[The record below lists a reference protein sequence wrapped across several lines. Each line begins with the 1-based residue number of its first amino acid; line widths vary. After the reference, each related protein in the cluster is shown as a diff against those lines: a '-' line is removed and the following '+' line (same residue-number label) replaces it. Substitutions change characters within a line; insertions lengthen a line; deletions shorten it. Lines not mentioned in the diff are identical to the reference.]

1 MLPAEYYRQ
10 AEECLQI
17 AETMRDPQERASLI
31 ALARTWLTLAD
42 LAEKYTGAILVYE
55 TPERPLQ
62 VAQQRQPQP
71 DPSKKE

>member
-31 ALARTWLTLAD
+31 ALERTWLTLAD
-42 LAEKYTGAILVYE
+42 LPKSIQGDFGL
-55 TPERPLQ
+55 
-62 VAQQRQPQP
+62 
-71 DPSKKE
+71 

>member
-55 TPERPLQ
+55 TPGPLQ
-62 VAQQRQPQP
+62 VAQQQQPQP
-71 DPSKKE
+71 DPNKKE